1 MNGNRVAMIGLPFT
15 AVHRMADNLH
25 YLTIGEAAA
34 LIRSRKLSP
43 VELTR
48 AHLARFE
55 ALDQKTHAYITV
67 TGDAALARAHAAES
81 EIAAGNYRGPLHG
94 IPLAHKDIVWTK
106 GVRTTAHS
114 KLLVDWIPQED
125 ATVYAKLADAG
136 AVSLGKTSLHEFAYG
151 VPGPDEAFPA
161 ARNPWNTERAPGSS
175 SSGSGAA
182 VAAGLAMG
190 AIGTDTGGS
199 IRHPAAVCGIVGMKA
214 TYGRV
219 SNYGVLP
226 LAPSMDH
233 VGPMTRS
240 VRDNALMLQAMAGH
254 DPKDTTSAAQPVPDF
269 AGLIGKSLKG
279 LRVGIPERYIAS
291 VPHAA
296 EVLAAFERAKD
307 VLRSLGAV
315 LREIDVDGLSDVNN
329 YGSVILTYEAYQ
341 YHKANLAAHPDK
353 YGKPFRDRVQAGAQH
368 TQRDYEA
375 ALEKRARLREEYAGV
390 FGAQVDAIISTGRES
405 AAPTMAALI
414 ADPLKVLGTT
424 QRMYNLTGH
433 PALVLP
439 MGFSA
444 DGMPFGLQIAGAHW
458 REDVVY
464 QVAAAYEDASGWRD
478 RHPPL

>member
-1 MNGNRVAMIGLPFT
+1 MTDNFNSKPF
-15 AVHRMADNLH
+15 VVSLSNHELH
-25 YLTIGEAAA
+25 YLTIIEAAA
-34 LIRSRKLSP
+34 LIKSGELSP

-48 AHLARFE
+48 AHLARIE
-55 ALDQKTHAYITV
+55 ALDAKIHAYITV
-67 TGDAALARAHAAES
+67 TGNAALARAHAAES

-94 IPLAHKDIVWTK
+94 IPLAHKDIVSTK

-114 KLLVDWIPQED
+114 KLLADWIPQED

-219 SNYGVLP
+219 SNHGILP
-226 LAPSMDH
+226 LAASMDH
-233 VGPMTRS
+233 AGPMTRA
-240 VRDNALMLQAMAGH
+240 VRDNALMLQAMAGY
-254 DPKDTTSAAQPVPDF
+254 DPKDATSVFQPVPDF
-269 AGLIGKSLKG
+269 ANLIGKSLKG
-279 LRVGIPERYIAS
+279 LRIGIPERYIAS
-291 VPHAA
+291 VTHAA
-296 EVLAAFERAKD
+296 DVLAAFERAKD
-307 VLRSLGAV
+307 VLRSHGAV
-315 LREIDVDGLSDVNN
+315 LRDINIDGLGDVND
-329 YGSVILTYEAYQ
+329 YGSVILTYEAYR
-341 YHKANLAAHPDK
+341 YHQANLAAHPEK
-353 YGKPFRDRVQAGAQH
+353 YGKPFRDRVQAGAQR
-368 TQRDYEA
+368 TERDYQD
-375 ALEKRARLREEYAGV
+375 ALDKRVRLRENYV
-390 FGAQVDAIISTGRES
+390 NLFGAEVDAIISTGRES
-405 AAPTMAALI
+405 AAPTMATLI

-444 DGMPFGLQIAGAHW
+444 DGMPLGLQIAAAHW

-464 QVAAAYEDASGWRD
+464 QVAAAYEDAGGWRD
-478 RHPPL
+478 RHPSL